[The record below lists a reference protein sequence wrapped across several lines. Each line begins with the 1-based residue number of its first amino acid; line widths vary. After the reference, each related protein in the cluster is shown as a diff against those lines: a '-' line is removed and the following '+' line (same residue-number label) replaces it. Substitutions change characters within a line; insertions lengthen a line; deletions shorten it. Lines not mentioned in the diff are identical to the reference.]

1 MTNLQLYLIALQKTW
16 WIWLPV
22 VLGIIWT
29 GFYEAI
35 ETKWERRVNR
45 G

>member
-1 MTNLQLYLIALQKTW
+1 MTNLQIYLIALQKTW
-16 WIWLPV
+16 WIWQPV
-22 VLGIIWT
+22 VLGLIGT
-29 GFYEAI
+29 GLYEAI